1 MLHMG
6 WFVCL
11 FVFILYLPV
20 FFFFFF
26 ETLKKKK
33 IHCGRVRE
41 TNNVVLHSLIEVIVL
56 VSTHV
61 AFSIQRTATT
71 CAFANAFYS
80 ECAIE
85 TVYSAHTS

>member
-11 FVFILYLPV
+11 FVLFDTCPF

-26 ETLKKKK
+26 ETQKK
-33 IHCGRVRE
+33 IQCGRVRE

-71 CAFANAFYS
+71 CAFANAL
-80 ECAIE
+80 
-85 TVYSAHTS
+85 